1 MNALEK
7 PSPVHEVQNNS
18 ALLDL
23 DFFTTKSEEQNTLS
37 PISHSSKSTSPNDD
51 VMVDISSDDK
61 CKSPNIL
68 SNDFSLKS
76 DSQDNILDLRLPLES
91 AAKINN
97 MPVESKEN
105 ANIAQKESLKNKI
118 SDIKPLT
125 DIDLTI
131 QSVHPSKIPPLTVFE
146 EDDGLT
152 VVLHFCKDKP
162 RPDVNVIVVSTTSK
176 NSSPI
181 EDYKFQVAVP
191 KVHLY
196 IY

>member
-37 PISHSSKSTSPNDD
+37 RISHSSNSTSPNDD

-61 CKSPNIL
+61 CKSSNIL

-76 DSQDNILDLRLPLES
+76 DSQDNILDLRLPLEND
-91 AAKINN
+91 AKINN

-105 ANIAQKESLKNKI
+105 ANIVQKESLKNKI

-131 QSVHPSKIPPLTVFE
+131 QSVHPSKIPPLTAFE

-191 KVHLY
+191 KVRLY